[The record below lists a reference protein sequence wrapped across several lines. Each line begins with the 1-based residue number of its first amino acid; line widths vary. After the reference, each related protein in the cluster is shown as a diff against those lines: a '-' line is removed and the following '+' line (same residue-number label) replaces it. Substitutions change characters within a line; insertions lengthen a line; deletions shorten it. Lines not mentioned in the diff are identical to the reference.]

1 MPSGGI
7 HQSDDAKM
15 TMLIIPLGKGMF
27 SPMDRM
33 KNEFD
38 EDMFFAATSKSDI
51 SGSIPTYLLGIPAY
65 CWVNFPSPQPI
76 SRTIFPE
83 SSHALFR

>member
-51 SGSIPTYLLGIPAY
+51 SRSIPPYLLGISAY

-76 SRTIFPE
+76 SRTIFP
-83 SSHALFR
+83 